1 MLSKVDCNLTVG
13 LERSMRWGKLSINT
27 SYSTLFYGFPESNK
41 TRKFNLSPLCAAR
54 DGDSVSSR
62 NLEYV
67 VECTL
72 AVFLNLTRHEELFFV
87 IHKYLSLANQVFV
100 FVVPRDRVGRLSN
113 LPPNYSQWMNEMNRA
128 WLISWLTPPPLRFW
142 RVT

>member
-27 SYSTLFYGFPESNK
+27 PYSRLFDGFPESNK

-67 VECTL
+67 VECAL
-72 AVFLNLTRHEELFFV
+72 AVLNLTRHEELFFV
-87 IHKYLSLANQVFV
+87 I
-100 FVVPRDRVGRLSN
+100 
-113 LPPNYSQWMNEMNRA
+113 SQ
-128 WLISWLTPPPLRFW
+128 ISFTC
-142 RVT
+142 